1 MITPQFLRSRIIR
14 RSKTRPRA
22 ISLSLSVT
30 WKLAAGTLTVTAT
43 SSDQNLIPNGT
54 YHAGQSREPIARLTM
69 SLSAANQTDEDPQQ
83 SPSPWTT
90 AQRPIRRRSKT
101 LASAGNDE
109 PAISAIPDQTTLEDT
124 ATGRNIAFT
133 VSDVETAAGTLT
145 VTATS
150 SDQNL
155 IPNGN
160 ITLGGTG
167 ANRTINV
174 LPAANQTG
182 GPATITVTVD
192 DGTTAN
198 QTTFDVTVSAVNDN
212 PTISAIPD
220 HTTLEDTAHG
230 RISAFHCQ

>member
-1 MITPQFLRSRIIR
+1 M
-14 RSKTRPRA
+14 
-22 ISLSLSVT
+22 
-30 WKLAAGTLTVTAT
+30 
-43 SSDQNLIPNGT
+43 
-54 YHAGQSREPIARLTM
+54 
-69 SLSAANQTDEDPQQ
+69 
-83 SPSPWTT
+83 
-90 AQRPIRRRSKT
+90 
-101 LASAGNDE
+101 
-109 PAISAIPDQTTLEDT
+109 
-124 ATGRNIAFT
+124 
-133 VSDVETAAGTLT
+133 ETAAGTLT

-198 QTTFDVTVSAVNDN
+198 QTTFDVTVSAVNDE

-220 HTTLEDTAHG
+220 QTTLEDTATG
-230 RISAFHCQ
+230 NIAFTVSDVETAAER

>member
-1 MITPQFLRSRIIR
+1 M
-14 RSKTRPRA
+14 
-22 ISLSLSVT
+22 
-30 WKLAAGTLTVTAT
+30 TAT
-43 SSDQNLIPNGT
+43 SSDQNLIPNGNIT
-54 YHAGQSREPIARLTM
+54 LGGTGANRTINVLP
-69 SLSAANQTDEDPQQ
+69 AANQTGGPATITVTVDDG
-83 SPSPWTT
+83 TT
-90 AQRPIRRRSKT
+90 ANQT
-101 LASAGNDE
+101 TFDVTVSAVNDE
-109 PAISAIPDQTTLEDT
+109 PTISAIPDQTTLEDT
-124 ATGRNIAFT
+124 ATGNIAFT

-198 QTTFDVTVSAVNDN
+198 QTTFDVTVSAVNDE

-220 HTTLEDTAHG
+220 QTTLEDTA
-230 RISAFHCQ
+230 RAISLSLSVTWKLPPER